1 MQQPLPKLSQLII
14 PSALSLVKGVKVQ
27 PEGISLQRVWEGVTI
42 DQADLDCYRDFL
54 KWENPQPLCYLYL
67 LAQRAQVALM
77 ADKQFTI
84 AIPGMVHLGNKLV
97 QLAQVNFGQP
107 FTLISYAT
115 VEYKKEGSLLPRFVV
130 DIVQHGTKVAYCES
144 QYLAKRKS
152 KKKGRR
158 GEQLS
163 HDFEIVHTEEWG
175 IPANYGKLYAR
186 VSGDINPIH
195 TSRVFAKLMGFKTSI
210 LHGWYSA
217 SRAVMRAEALQGKVV
232 KEVEV
237 SFKSPV
243 YLPSTQQL
251 CLGGDQDGSLPF
263 MLKDHENG
271 QIAIVGQL
279 GF

>member
-1 MQQPLPKLSQLII
+1 MQKPLPKLSQLII
-14 PSALSLVKGVKVQ
+14 PSALSLVKGVKV
-27 PEGISLQRVWEGVTI
+27 PPGGITLQRVWEGVSI
-42 DQADLDCYRDFL
+42 DQDDLNRYRDFL
-54 KWENPQPLCYLYL
+54 KWENPEPLCYLYL

-77 ADKQFTI
+77 ANRRFTI

-97 QLAQVNFGQP
+97 QLAQLHFGKP

-130 DIVQHGTKVAYCES
+130 DIVQDGIKVAYCES

-152 KKKGRR
+152 IKKGRR

-163 HDFEIVHTEEWG
+163 HDFEIAYTEEWE
-175 IPANYGKLYAR
+175 IPANYGRRYAK

-195 TSRVFAKLMGFKTSI
+195 TSCLFAKLMGFKTSI
-210 LHGWYSA
+210 LHGWYSV
-217 SRAVMRAEALQGKVV
+217 SRTVMRAEALQGMVI

-237 SFKSPV
+237 AFKSPV

-251 CLGGDQDGSLPF
+251 CMGLAEDGSLPF
-263 MLKDHENG
+263 MLKDHDNG
-271 QIAIVGQL
+271 QMALVGRL